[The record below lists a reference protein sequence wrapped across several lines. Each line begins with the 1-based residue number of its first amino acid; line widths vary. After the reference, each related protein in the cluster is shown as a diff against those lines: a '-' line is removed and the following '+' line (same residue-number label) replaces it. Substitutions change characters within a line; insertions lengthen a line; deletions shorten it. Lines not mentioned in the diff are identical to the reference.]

1 MKLSKRLQTI
11 HNMVKSPCIV
21 ADIGCDHGLLPI
33 ALIESKTC
41 AKAYACDI
49 NEGPLSRA
57 RQAIQDAG
65 LQNKIEPVLCDGLD
79 ALNEHVTTVIIAGMG
94 YDTITGILSANMNKL
109 KHYKQ
114 IIIQCNNHV
123 SELRQWL
130 SAHGLCI
137 DDEQLVKEH
146 HFYQMLSIHVEEQKL
161 DKEHCMFGLYL
172 DRHPL
177 FITYWTFVLYKQQQI
192 LHNLNE
198 GHASFYRTKHIIK
211 LIEKKLREL
220 S

>member
-1 MKLSKRLQTI
+1 MKISKRLQTI
-11 HNMVKSPCIV
+11 HDMVKTPCIV
-21 ADIGCDHGLLPI
+21 ADVGCDHGLLPI
-33 ALIESKTC
+33 ALIASKTC
-41 AKAYACDI
+41 TKAYACDI

-57 RQAIQDAG
+57 KQAIQDAHM
-65 LQNKIEPVLCDGLD
+65 QDEIETILCDGLD
-79 ALNEHVTTVIIAGMG
+79 ALDDHVTTVIIAGMG
-94 YDTITGILSANMNKL
+94 YDTITGILSANMKKL

-123 SELRQWL
+123 TELRNWL

-146 HFYQMLSIHVEEQKL
+146 HYYQMLSIHVEEQKL
-161 DKEHCMFGLYL
+161 DEEQCMFGLYL
-172 DRHPL
+172 DKHPL
-177 FITYWTFVLYKQQQI
+177 FVSYWKFVLHKQQQI
-192 LHNLNE
+192 LKNLKEEHESYN
-198 GHASFYRTKHIIK
+198 RTQHTIQ